1 MSAASMDA
9 ASIEDGTPIYDL
21 LVVGAGPTG
30 IAIGAEARRAGL
42 SCILLDR
49 RGICGALHGFPHDM
63 VFFTTRDKLEIAEM
77 PFSIPEDKPSR
88 RQAIS
93 YYQGVARRYRL
104 EVAGGEEVV
113 AALKRPDG
121 IFAVDSRRA
130 ADRPCAGRET
140 RRLARAVALAQGFF
154 DRPRRLG
161 VPGEEQ
167 PWVSGRY
174 FGPWSH
180 YEQHVLVV
188 GAGNTAAETALDLW
202 RHGARVSLVHRGQAI
217 KSTVKYWLAPDLGNR
232 IAESSIAAH
241 FGSRVT
247 SFEADG
253 TVRLATPAG
262 ESALGVD
269 AAYVLIGYDPEPEIA
284 RAAGVVFTEG
294 ELIPSFDPQTCESN
308 VPGLYVAGTLQ
319 AGRYT
324 NRLFIENTR
333 DHGEKVVRHLQQIHL
348 QKQLPV

>member
-1 MSAASMDA
+1 VSGEAS
-9 ASIEDGTPIYDL
+9 IYDL

-49 RGICGALHGFPHDM
+49 RGICGSLLGFPHDM

-77 PFSIPEDKPSR
+77 PFAIPEDKPSR

-93 YYQGVARRYRL
+93 YYQGVARRHRL
-104 EVAGGEEVV
+104 EVAAGEEVV
-113 AALKRPDG
+113 AVAKREDG
-121 IFAVDSRRA
+121 IFVVGSRRVA
-130 ADRPCAGRET
+130 ERPGAGAES

-161 VPGEEQ
+161 VPGEDL
-167 PWVSGRY
+167 PWVASRY
-174 FGPWSH
+174 YGPWSH

-202 RHGARVSLVHRGQAI
+202 RHGARVTLVHRGRAI
-217 KSTVKYWLAPDLGNR
+217 KSTVKYWLAPDLENR
-232 IAESSIAAH
+232 IAEGSIEAH
-241 FGSRVT
+241 FGTTLT

-253 TVRLATPAG
+253 TVRLVKPEG
-262 ESALGVD
+262 ERDLRVD

-294 ELIPSFDPQTCESN
+294 ELIPSFDPSTCESN

-319 AGRYT
+319 AGRFT

-333 DHGEKVVRHLQQIHL
+333 DHGEKVVRHLQSEL
-348 QKQLPV
+348 QKQLLV